1 MLARFV
7 KLEYEEMVAPVA
19 DQVNV
24 INIMSPE
31 DRTGRGGDHIPFR
44 FKSIPSIRFT
54 SANEHGNVDTSN
66 PDYHDRQHTS
76 EDILG
81 VDTNGD
87 EVLDSF
93 FVDFRY
99 LARNTIINGN
109 AAAMTALGPQP
120 AADFDL
126 TPVDG
131 GFEVAID
138 DPNNYGTY
146 RVGVRQFTNLVFD
159 TIFTLQA
166 ATDTIRGLTPD
177 LLYVVSVATVNE
189 DGIESLFIGE
199 RFNDFESNL
208 NEIAEAQE
216 KIRLLQNRPN
226 PFDEATYFG
235 VYVAEVPSY
244 REAYISVSDL
254 QGRTLAR
261 LPIELA
267 PGLNEVLYNFEH
279 HDYQRGVYTYTLLV
293 DDYPLATKR
302 MIYSY

>member
-1 MLARFV
+1 M
-7 KLEYEEMVAPVA
+7 
-19 DQVNV
+19 
-24 INIMSPE
+24 
-31 DRTGRGGDHIPFR
+31 
-44 FKSIPSIRFT
+44 
-54 SANEHGNVDTSN
+54 
-66 PDYHDRQHTS
+66 
-76 EDILG
+76 
-81 VDTNGD
+81 
-87 EVLDSF
+87 
-93 FVDFRY
+93 
-99 LARNTIINGN
+99 
-109 AAAMTALGPQP
+109 
-120 AADFDL
+120 
-126 TPVDG
+126 
-131 GFEVAID
+131 
-138 DPNNYGTY
+138 
-146 RVGVRQFTNLVFD
+146 
-159 TIFTLQA
+159 
-166 ATDTIRGLTPD
+166 
-177 LLYVVSVATVNE
+177 NE